1 MVVVI
6 VFVPTCKA
14 TGAEVLPLASVVP
27 FTVIVAFTSLVTGV
41 TVTEAVVLLTVAV

>member
-6 VFVPTCKA
+6 VLVPTCSA
-14 TGAEVLPLASVVP
+14 TGADVLPLASALP
-27 FTVIVAFTSLVTGV
+27 LTFTVAFTSLVTGV